1 MINSVLFV
9 CTGNTCRSVMAE
21 YLLRDRAKKA
31 GIELKVASA
40 GVGAFA
46 GDSAADNAVKVL
58 AELGLDASNH
68 RSKLTHPHLL
78 EEFELILVMTESH
91 KLHLL
96 QLAPHLSE
104 RIFLLKELSQTAGAG
119 QDLGDEMEK
128 TYNIL
133 DPFGQSIEVY
143 RESRE
148 EIDDA
153 VNEILQNIIMEG
165 NK

>member
-21 YLLRDRAKKA
+21 YLLSNHAEKA
-31 GIELKVASA
+31 GIDLEVASA

-46 GDSAADNAVKVL
+46 GDVAADNAIKVL
-58 AELGLDASNH
+58 AELGLDASKH
-68 RSKLTHPHLL
+68 RSRITHPHLL
-78 EEFELILVMTESH
+78 EQYELILAMTESH

-104 RIFLLKELSQTAGAG
+104 RIFLLKELAQTTRDE
-119 QDLGDEMEK
+119 QDLEDEIEK
-128 TYNIL
+128 AYNIL
-133 DPFGQSIEVY
+133 DPFGQLIEVY
-143 RESRE
+143 RESRD
-148 EIDDA
+148 EIDYA
-153 VNEILQNIIMEG
+153 VKEILRNIIMGG